1 MRVKNRKTI
10 WNLSLKSFRASG
22 KRNLIAV
29 VAIVLTTVL
38 FTSLF
43 TIVMSLNESYQTYT
57 FRQIGGYAHGT
68 FKDVT
73 DKQAEEIKEHKK
85 VKAAGERIVAGIIAE
100 GAFAR
105 VPAEVSYMDE
115 NNTKWSYIDLKEGR
129 EPEGTK
135 EIILDDAALEL
146 LGVTPELGAEV
157 NLTYQVSDK
166 KQNGGVR
173 TDTFT
178 LVGWWEYDPVMP
190 VHYINISRAYM
201 EQLERDMTGEGLEP
215 FRRDLNVM
223 LSSSLDIDGTMEEI
237 EEDLG
242 YQRDDPGADTYLNY
256 GVNWGYTTAQAAAEL
271 DPGLL
276 AAMAAF
282 LLLVI
287 FTGYLIIYNIF
298 QISVTGDIRY
308 YGLLKTIGVTP
319 RQLRRIIR
327 QQALLLCGVGCPLGL
342 IAGWLVGSCLVPAGG
357 SCQDQSGDDTDRG
370 QQFAPDLRGVRAVR
384 GGDGAALL
392 RAAGPDGGESLSRG
406 GGKIYGNRHFFP
418 EGAEKQPSRE

>member
-73 DKQAEEIKEHKK
+73 DKQAEEIKGHKK

-100 GAFAR
+100 GVFAR

-115 NNTKWSYIDLKEGR
+115 NDTKWSYIDLKEGR
-129 EPEGTK
+129 EPEGEK

-146 LGVTPELGAEV
+146 LGVTPELGAEIT
-157 NLTYQVSDK
+157 LTYQVSDK

-190 VHYINISRAYM
+190 VHYINVSRAYM

-223 LSSSLDIDGTMEEI
+223 LSSSLDIDGTME
-237 EEDLG
+237 
-242 YQRDDPGADTYLNY
+242 RDRRGSGIPERRSGS
-256 GVNWGYTTAQAAAEL
+256 
-271 DPGLL
+271 
-276 AAMAAF
+276 
-282 LLLVI
+282 
-287 FTGYLIIYNIF
+287 GYL
-298 QISVTGDIRY
+298 SE
-308 YGLLKTIGVTP
+308 
-319 RQLRRIIR
+319 LR
-327 QQALLLCGVGCPLGL
+327 GKLGL
-342 IAGWLVGSCLVPAGG
+342 YHGPGSSGAGPRPPGRHGGVPPAG
-357 SCQDQSGDDTDRG
+357 
-370 QQFAPDLRGVRAVR
+370 DLHRIS
-384 GGDGAALL
+384 DHLQHF
-392 RAAGPDGGESLSRG
+392 SRS
-406 GGKIYGNRHFFP
+406 P
-418 EGAEKQPSRE
+418 

>member
-157 NLTYQVSDK
+157 TLTYQVSDK

-173 TDTFT
+173 TDT
-178 LVGWWEYDPVMP
+178 
-190 VHYINISRAYM
+190 S
-201 EQLERDMTGEGLEP
+201 
-215 FRRDLNVM
+215 
-223 LSSSLDIDGTMEEI
+223 
-237 EEDLG
+237 
-242 YQRDDPGADTYLNY
+242 
-256 GVNWGYTTAQAAAEL
+256 
-271 DPGLL
+271 
-276 AAMAAF
+276 
-282 LLLVI
+282 
-287 FTGYLIIYNIF
+287 
-298 QISVTGDIRY
+298 
-308 YGLLKTIGVTP
+308 
-319 RQLRRIIR
+319 
-327 QQALLLCGVGCPLGL
+327 PL
-342 IAGWLVGSCLVPAGG
+342 WDGG
-357 SCQDQSGDDTDRG
+357 STILSCRCITSISPEPIWNSWSGT
-370 QQFAPDLRGVRAVR
+370 
-384 GGDGAALL
+384 
-392 RAAGPDGGESLSRG
+392 
-406 GGKIYGNRHFFP
+406 
-418 EGAEKQPSRE
+418 

>member
-157 NLTYQVSDK
+157 TLTYQVSDK
-166 KQNGGVR
+166 KAERGSADGHLHPCGMVGVR
-173 TDTFT
+173 SCHAGALHQYLQSLYGTAGAGHDRGGPGA
-178 LVGWWEYDPVMP
+178 LP
-190 VHYINISRAYM
+190 
-201 EQLERDMTGEGLEP
+201 EGLKCHAVLQP
-215 FRRDLNVM
+215 
-223 LSSSLDIDGTMEEI
+223 
-237 EEDLG
+237 G
-242 YQRDDPGADTYLNY
+242 Y
-256 GVNWGYTTAQAAAEL
+256 
-271 DPGLL
+271 
-276 AAMAAF
+276 
-282 LLLVI
+282 
-287 FTGYLIIYNIF
+287 
-298 QISVTGDIRY
+298 
-308 YGLLKTIGVTP
+308 
-319 RQLRRIIR
+319 
-327 QQALLLCGVGCPLGL
+327 
-342 IAGWLVGSCLVPAGG
+342 
-357 SCQDQSGDDTDRG
+357 
-370 QQFAPDLRGVRAVR
+370 
-384 GGDGAALL
+384 
-392 RAAGPDGGESLSRG
+392 
-406 GGKIYGNRHFFP
+406 
-418 EGAEKQPSRE
+418 

>member
-73 DKQAEEIKEHKK
+73 DKQAEEIKGHKK
-85 VKAAGERIVAGIIAE
+85 VKAAGERIVAGIITE

-129 EPEGTK
+129 EPEGEK

-157 NLTYQVSDK
+157 TLTYQVSDK

-190 VHYINISRAYM
+190 VHYINVSRAYM
-201 EQLERDMTGEGLEP
+201 EQLERDMAGEGLEP

-242 YQRDDPGADTYLNY
+242 YQRGIWDTRE
-256 GVNWGYTTAQAAAEL
+256 T
-271 DPGLL
+271 
-276 AAMAAF
+276 
-282 LLLVI
+282 
-287 FTGYLIIYNIF
+287 
-298 QISVTGDIRY
+298 IRE
-308 YGLLKTIGVTP
+308 
-319 RQLRRIIR
+319 RIPI
-327 QQALLLCGVGCPLGL
+327 
-342 IAGWLVGSCLVPAGG
+342 
-357 SCQDQSGDDTDRG
+357 
-370 QQFAPDLRGVRAVR
+370 
-384 GGDGAALL
+384 
-392 RAAGPDGGESLSRG
+392 
-406 GGKIYGNRHFFP
+406 
-418 EGAEKQPSRE
+418 

>member
-73 DKQAEEIKEHKK
+73 DKQAEEIKGHKK

-100 GAFAR
+100 GVFAR

-129 EPEGTK
+129 EPEGEK

-146 LGVTPELGAEV
+146 LGVTPELGAEIT
-157 NLTYQVSDK
+157 LTYQVSDK

-190 VHYINISRAYM
+190 VHYINVSRAYM

-242 YQRDDPGADTYLNY
+242 YQRDDPEADTYLNY
-256 GVNWGYTTAQAAAEL
+256 GVNWGYTTAQAASA
-271 DPGLL
+271 DHP
-276 AAMAAF
+276 AAGPSAVRDRLSA
-282 LLLVI
+282 
-287 FTGYLIIYNIF
+287 GA
-298 QISVTGDIRY
+298 D
-308 YGLLKTIGVTP
+308 
-319 RQLRRIIR
+319 RR
-327 QQALLLCGVGCPLGL
+327 L
-342 IAGWLVGSCLVPAGG
+342 AGG
-357 SCQDQSGDDTDRG
+357 IRPGACGPCQDQPGDDPDRG
-370 QQFAPDLRGVRAVR
+370 QQFAPDLCGVRAVR
-384 GGDGAALL
+384 GGDGAAFL

-418 EGAEKQPSRE
+418 EGAKKQPGRDRRDGFCQPGKE